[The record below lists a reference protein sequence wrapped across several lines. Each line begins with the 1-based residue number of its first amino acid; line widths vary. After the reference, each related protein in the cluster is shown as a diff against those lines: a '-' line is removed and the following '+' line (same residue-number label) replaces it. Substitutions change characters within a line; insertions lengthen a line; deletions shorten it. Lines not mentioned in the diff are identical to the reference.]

1 MGQTEESLAQTTQRV
16 TGITGPAL
24 GTESCRPPP
33 EQGQGSVRCSAWE
46 LTLHRARPRGGMWGP
61 VNLLGEAVA
70 DSSSPAAL
78 LAVSS
83 YAQLREPSFGAI
95 I

>member
-33 EQGQGSVRCSAWE
+33 EQGQGSVCHSAWD
-46 LTLHRARPRGGMWGP
+46 LTLHRARPRDGMRGF
-61 VNLLGEAVA
+61 VNLLGEAMAV
-70 DSSSPAAL
+70 SSSAAAL
-78 LAVSS
+78 LAMSS
-83 YAQLREPSFGAI
+83 YAQLRELSFGAI